1 MYHEGLFN
9 NNKKR
14 SVPMRKIGEGVIMK
28 LIVFIKNQKTP
39 VFLYNV
45 EYFNIVGNKLEWM
58 DKDFHFNT
66 ILNVIGAQV
75 SKED

>member
-9 NNKKR
+9 NKKKR

>member
-1 MYHEGLFN
+1 
-9 NNKKR
+9 
-14 SVPMRKIGEGVIMK
+14 MRKIGEGVIMK

>member
-1 MYHEGLFN
+1 
-9 NNKKR
+9 
-14 SVPMRKIGEGVIMK
+14 MRKIGEGVIMK

-45 EYFNIVGNKLEWM
+45 NYFNIVGNKLEWM